1 MTNDPDAAA
10 AAEPEGSRPGTAAS
24 TEALLRRS
32 QTLATVLSTAELVA
46 DAEAVAAA
54 AEAAALGAGAE
65 AEAEAAAAEA
75 EAVAAA
81 EAVAKAEAA
90 AAVEPRTPS
99 SEAAEVAVEEDVE
112 ADLIKGTLQYN
123 EAKATL
129 RAWLEAAGVEG
140 SCLAKL
146 QRCLDEEGELYSLG
160 RFRRWWR
167 DESRGGVDAK
177 GLRLETGL
185 DRLVAAGRIS
195 IGTLHLVENTLAAE
209 VLAPVEPRPDADPN
223 PTVPRR

>member
-1 MTNDPDAAA
+1 M
-10 AAEPEGSRPGTAAS
+10 
-24 TEALLRRS
+24 
-32 QTLATVLSTAELVA
+32 ATVLSTAELVA

-75 EAVAAA
+75 EAAA

-90 AAVEPRTPS
+90 AAVEPRSPS
-99 SEAAEVAVEEDVE
+99 SEAAAVAVEEDVE

-209 VLAPVEPRPDADPN
+209 ALAAVEPRPDPDPY